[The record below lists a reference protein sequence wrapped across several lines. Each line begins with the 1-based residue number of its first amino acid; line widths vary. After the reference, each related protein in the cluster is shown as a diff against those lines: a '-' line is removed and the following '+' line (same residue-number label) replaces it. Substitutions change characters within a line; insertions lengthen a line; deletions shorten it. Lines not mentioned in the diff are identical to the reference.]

1 MNKRTLI
8 LIALLLVLAILAAGC
23 ASKTPVTPAT
33 TRPTTTQAPPLT
45 TPTIPPGT
53 LQPLG
58 GAWNLIGMTVQNGSV
73 PFNPITQITIQFN
86 NDNSFAG
93 NGGCNNYYGTYT
105 FTGTVTPFGSG
116 MSLSPITSTKM
127 YCQDTSSQENTYY
140 QVLQS
145 TDSGVVNVDQLVLT
159 GNTQNTLVYQ
169 RAVPMPKPSSAVP
182 QNL

>member
-23 ASKTPVTPAT
+23 ANKTTATPAT
-33 TRPTTTQAPPLT
+33 TRPTSTQAPPFT

-53 LQPLG
+53 LQPLV
-58 GAWNLIGMTVQNGSV
+58 GAWNLIGMTVQNGTV
-73 PFNPITQITIQFN
+73 PFRPTTQITIQFN
-86 NDNSFAG
+86 NDNSFSG

-116 MSLSPITSTKM
+116 MAMSPITSTKM
-127 YCQDTSSQENTYY
+127 YCQSTSSQEDTYL
-140 QVLQS
+140 QVLQD
-145 TDSGVVNVDQLVLT
+145 TNSGVVNGNQLVLT
-159 GNTQNTLVYQ
+159 GVTQNTLVYQ
-169 RAVPMPKPSSAVP
+169 QNVPTPVQSAAVP